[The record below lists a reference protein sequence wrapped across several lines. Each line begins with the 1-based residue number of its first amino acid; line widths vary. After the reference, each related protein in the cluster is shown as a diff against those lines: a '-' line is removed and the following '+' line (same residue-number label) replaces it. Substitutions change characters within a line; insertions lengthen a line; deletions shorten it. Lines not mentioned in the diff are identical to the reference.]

1 MDAEQHTVPNKYIFP
16 LGQRLDNCTMNNGK
30 CTPALGGGLALGITF
45 GGSSGYR
52 YKGFGY

>member
-1 MDAEQHTVPNKYIFP
+1 
-16 LGQRLDNCTMNNGK
+16 MNNGK